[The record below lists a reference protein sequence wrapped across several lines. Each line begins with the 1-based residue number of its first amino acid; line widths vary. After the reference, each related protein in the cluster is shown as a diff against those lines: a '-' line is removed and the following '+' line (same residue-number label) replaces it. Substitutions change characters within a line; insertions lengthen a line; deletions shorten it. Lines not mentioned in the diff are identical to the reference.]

1 MAKFNIL
8 NKAEKVVSYV
18 FTITEKSPKHT
29 RGDMVPTFRNESLD
43 MIRNIVHANS
53 YQVGKSV
60 DGQQLTQRKW
70 FQEQALLN
78 LTMLDVYA
86 EICFEHNHYITF
98 NQFDYLT
105 TLIQELRLMIE
116 RWIQSDKSRCQ

>member
-53 YQVGKSV
+53 Y
-60 DGQQLTQRKW
+60 
-70 FQEQALLN
+70 
-78 LTMLDVYA
+78 
-86 EICFEHNHYITF
+86 
-98 NQFDYLT
+98 
-105 TLIQELRLMIE
+105 
-116 RWIQSDKSRCQ
+116 